1 MLKESYLKKYKPK
14 FYKDFFIDKEYV
26 DILNTLQNMDNLNI
40 LFIGDHGVGKT
51 SIINATINEY
61 YGIKNISSENILYIN
76 SLKEQGIQYYRNN
89 LKTFC
94 QTKSTCPFKKKF
106 IVLDDIDMINEQSQ
120 QVFRNCIDKYS
131 NNVNFLISCTNNQK
145 VIDNIQSRTTII
157 KLKKISN
164 KNIKKLFERVKNNEN
179 IKINKNAEKFLFNI
193 CNNSINKLLNNLE
206 KFKIYNKTIDEKN
219 IKNIST
225 NISYTLFENYTKF
238 WLDKDYKNSINILLT
253 IQKKGYSVLDILDSY
268 FSFIKITDIVDE
280 EKKYKIIKYILKSI
294 QIFYTNNENEIELAF
309 FTNNLIINLC

>member
-61 YGIKNISSENILYIN
+61 YGIKNINSENILYIN

-179 IKINKNAEKFLFNI
+179 IKINKNSEKFLFNI

>member
-179 IKINKNAEKFLFNI
+179 IKIKKNAEKFLFNI

>member
-61 YGIKNISSENILYIN
+61 YGIKNINSENILYIN

-179 IKINKNAEKFLFNI
+179 IKINKNSEKFLFNI

-225 NISYTLFENYTKF
+225 NISYTLFENYTKS

>member
-61 YGIKNISSENILYIN
+61 YGIKNINSENILYIN

-106 IVLDDIDMINEQSQ
+106 IVLDDI
-120 QVFRNCIDKYS
+120 V
-131 NNVNFLISCTNNQK
+131 
-145 VIDNIQSRTTII
+145 
-157 KLKKISN
+157 
-164 KNIKKLFERVKNNEN
+164 
-179 IKINKNAEKFLFNI
+179 
-193 CNNSINKLLNNLE
+193 
-206 KFKIYNKTIDEKN
+206 
-219 IKNIST
+219 
-225 NISYTLFENYTKF
+225 
-238 WLDKDYKNSINILLT
+238 
-253 IQKKGYSVLDILDSY
+253 
-268 FSFIKITDIVDE
+268 
-280 EKKYKIIKYILKSI
+280 
-294 QIFYTNNENEIELAF
+294 
-309 FTNNLIINLC
+309 